1 MKIFLLISSTL
12 IYILSIFS
20 GTALAIDVE
29 KVTTLGGIE
38 AWLIRDHNNPII
50 SLRFSFRGGGAL
62 DPEKRLG
69 LANMAASTMDEGAGK
84 LDSQTFQKTLQ
95 NKAIRIQFSASMDN
109 FGGRLQTLVR
119 HQDLAFKLLRL
130 ALTQPRF
137 DREPIERIRSQILV
151 QLKREEENPHSIA
164 SRALRRALYGN
175 HPYGRSIKGTPV
187 SLKSIT
193 GADLRDFVKRRIAK
207 NNLVIGVVG
216 DITRTKLETIL
227 EDTFG
232 NLPKKAVDW
241 QLPNRQ
247 VNADGRTIV
256 IKKKVPQSAILFAG
270 RGLLRDDPDFYAA
283 FVMNHIL
290 GGGGFTSRL
299 YKEIREKRGLA
310 YSISSGLNPRQAS
323 ATIVGGAGTANAR
336 VRETL
341 DIIKAEWQ
349 RMSDHGVTDKELK
362 DAKTFLTGAYPLR
375 FTESERIARMLVGL
389 QLANLGDDY
398 IKNRNTLIK
407 EVSRDDVGRIAKKL
421 LDAERLVTVVV
432 GQPSGIT
439 STP

>member
-29 KVTTLGGIE
+29 KVKTLGGIE

-84 LDSQTFQKTLQ
+84 LDSQTFQKTLE

-137 DREPIERIRSQILV
+137 DKEPIERIRSQILV

-164 SRALRRALYGN
+164 SKALRQALYGN
-175 HPYGRSIKGTPV
+175 HPYGRSIKGTSV

-193 GADLRDFVKRRIAK
+193 AADLRDFVKRRIAK

-227 EDTFG
+227 KDTFG

-323 ATIVGGAGTANAR
+323 ATLVGGAGTANAR
-336 VRETL
+336 VKETL

-362 DAKTFLTGAYPLR
+362 DAKTYLTGAYPLR
-375 FTESERIARMLVGL
+375 FTDSERIARMLVGL
-389 QLANLGDDY
+389 QLANLGEDY

>member
-1 MKIFLLISSTL
+1 MKTFLLISSTL

-62 DPEKRLG
+62 DPEKQLG

-175 HPYGRSIKGTPV
+175 HPYGRSIKGTPG

-193 GADLRDFVKRRIAK
+193 AVDLRNFVKRRIAK

-216 DITRTKLETIL
+216 DITRKKLETIL

-270 RGLLRDDPDFYAA
+270 RGLLRHDPDFYAA

-310 YSISSGLNPRQAS
+310 YSISSGLNPRKAS
-323 ATIVGGAGTANAR
+323 ATLVGGTGTANAR
-336 VRETL
+336 VKETL